1 MAERERGVE
10 NFDLGNCLAKS
21 LTALFSPTYEHVH
34 THTHERTHTV
44 THKSVTLTSKQNGPQ
59 SSALEFDELRRAAF
73 NACSRARDRFR
84 MEAPGMKGG

>member
-34 THTHERTHTV
+34 THRHAQTRTHPYRHRQICYTN
-44 THKSVTLTSKQNGPQ
+44 KQTKRP
-59 SSALEFDELRRAAF
+59 AEF
-73 NACSRARDRFR
+73 
-84 MEAPGMKGG
+84 GT